1 MEKSN
6 SMSEGKLMFPKSE
19 KKKRMKHPESI
30 LNTEKGICLLCLLEG
45 DTRHKVT
52 EEHHVLFGRG
62 MRKISEENG
71 LKCNL
76 CIEHHRTGKTAVH
89 RNEETRIFLT
99 QLFQRKYENLHSHE
113 EWMQMAGKNW
123 L

>member
-1 MEKSN
+1 MN
-6 SMSEGKLMFPKSE
+6 DLMFPKE
-19 KKKRMKHPESI
+19 ERKKKRIKHPPSI
-30 LNTEKGICLLCLLEG
+30 LELPKGMCLLCYLAG
-45 DTRHKVT
+45 DARQKET
-52 EEHHVLFGRG
+52 EEHHVLYGRG

-76 CIEHHRTGKTAVH
+76 CIRHHRTGKDSVH
-89 RNEETRIFLT
+89 NCRETRVFLA
-99 QLFQRKYENLHSHE
+99 QLFQRKYELDHSHE